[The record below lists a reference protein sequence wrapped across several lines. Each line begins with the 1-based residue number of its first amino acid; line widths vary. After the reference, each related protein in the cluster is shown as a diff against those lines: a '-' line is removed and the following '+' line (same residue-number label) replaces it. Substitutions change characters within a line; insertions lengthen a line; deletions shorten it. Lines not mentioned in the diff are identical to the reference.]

1 MIKRSRLGHVL
12 VALRESAW
20 TAIAAK
26 VVLFVAALLFLAW
39 IGQAATARATTSSV
53 PPASSSPV
61 PPLIESTTTLNAAVI
76 DAGTPSA
83 QPATAPSSPVMQAT
97 AAHAGR
103 ATPEDPV
110 FVNHASAEEL
120 RRLPGVGVKRA
131 EAIVQL
137 RQRVGKFQR
146 VEDLLRVKGIGRATL
161 RKWRPLVRL
170 DSPPPQAPALPSPT
184 IGEDA
189 GGR

>member
-1 MIKRSRLGHVL
+1 MIKRSRLHHVL
-12 VALRESAW
+12 IALRESAW

-39 IGQAATARATTSSV
+39 IGQAATARATTSSIPPPSLSLV
-53 PPASSSPV
+53 PPR
-61 PPLIESTTTLNAAVI
+61 IESTLSAAVI
-76 DAGTPSA
+76 DAGAPSA
-83 QPATAPSSPVMQAT
+83 QPATASSSPVMQAT
-97 AAHAGR
+97 AAHAAR

-137 RQRVGKFQR
+137 RQRVGRFQR

-170 DSPPPQAPALPSPT
+170 DSPPPQAPALPSPAT
-184 IGEDA
+184 GEDA
-189 GGR
+189 GAR